1 MFNAWCEHRK
11 PEILGWLRT
20 LHAQPELGFEEHRTA
35 DFVAER
41 LEAFGL
47 EVERGIGGPSDA
59 RPATQ
64 GGRPQHRVELQR
76 EGRYGDQ
83 QQGAVT
89 LNHGLGVEAV
99 LTSAARVVGADR
111 IEANPR
117 PVMASGDFSR
127 FLEQVPGAFFFVGQ
141 DGAFCHHPEFVFD
154 PAIIPAEERRHILPV
169 LPVEERPLRRDERRD
184 PAQESSEGHDIA
196 PE

>member
-1 MFNAWCEHRK
+1 MARA
-11 PEILGWLRT
+11 T
-20 LHAQPELGFEEHRTA
+20 LVRQ
-35 DFVAER
+35 
-41 LEAFGL
+41 LEA
-47 EVERGIGGPSDA
+47 VA
-59 RPATQ
+59 RSI
-64 GGRPQHRVELQR
+64 ELSCSVKV
-76 EGRYGDQ
+76 DT
-83 QQGAVT
+83 AINSKVPVT